1 LRTPVIGIIVLCPL
15 FWLAACDIAPEPGQ
29 WQGPTPASGETRAA
43 RIVSLDYCAD
53 QYVLKLVDRERIL
66 ALSPDAGR
74 AFSYLRDLVPGIPTV
89 RPVAED
95 VLVLNP
101 DLVVRSYGGG
111 PNAAAFYARAGVPVL
126 NVGYAAMIDEILTLT
141 ETVAAGLGESA
152 RGRELIAETR
162 KRLGALPQLRDAAR
176 TLYMTPAGVTT
187 GPGSLIHEML
197 LAAGLENYQRLPGW
211 RPIPLESLAHEP
223 PERVAYA
230 SFGTSSGHRDMWSAI
245 RHPLARKQLADREV
259 VPLQGAWTACGGW
272 FVLDAIE
279 ALSRSAAP

>member
-1 LRTPVIGIIVLCPL
+1 MRTPAIGIILLCPL
-15 FWLAACDIAPEPGQ
+15 LWLAACDAAPESE
-29 WQGPTPASGETRAA
+29 QGPAPTPGETRAA

-74 AFSYLRDLVPGIPTV
+74 AFSYLRDLAPGIPTV

-126 NVGYAAMIDEILTLT
+126 NVGYAATIAEILTLT
-141 ETVAAGLGESA
+141 ETVAAGLGESD
-152 RGRELIAETR
+152 RGREVTAEMR
-162 KRLGALPQLRDAAR
+162 ERLAALPTPRDAAR
-176 TLYMTPAGVTT
+176 TLYMTPGGVTT

-197 LAAGLENYQRLPGW
+197 LAAGLENYQKLPGW
-211 RPIPLESLAHEP
+211 RSIPLESLAHEP

-230 SFGTSSGHRDMWSAI
+230 SFGASSAHRDLWSAM
-245 RHPLARKQLADREV
+245 RHPVARKQLADREV

-272 FVLDAIE
+272 FALDAIE
-279 ALSRSAAP
+279 ALSRNAAP

>member
-1 LRTPVIGIIVLCPL
+1 MRIPAIGIILLCPL
-15 FWLAACDIAPEPGQ
+15 FWLAACDVAPAPEPGS
-29 WQGPTPASGETRAA
+29 GPTPSPGETRAA

-53 QYVLKLVDRERIL
+53 QYLLKLVDRERIL

-74 AFSYLRDLVPGIPTV
+74 AFSYLRDLAPGIPTV

-111 PNAAAFYARAGVPVL
+111 PNAAAFYARAGVPML
-126 NVGYAAMIDEILTLT
+126 NVGYAATIAEILTLT

-162 KRLGALPQLRDAAR
+162 KRLAALPQPRDAAR
-176 TLYMTPAGVTT
+176 ILYMTPAGVTT

-197 LAAGLENYQRLPGW
+197 LAAGLENYQQLPGW

-223 PERVAYA
+223 PEQVAYA
-230 SFGTSSGHRDMWSAI
+230 SFGTSSGHRDMWSAM

-272 FVLDAIE
+272 FLLDAIE